1 MADMPIGNIPQ
12 SSASQVDAYTK
23 VGLETAKELAAE
35 MLSAAKDFKE
45 STTEMVN
52 PFAARFA
59 TKEKEIK
66 ARQPRIKE
74 LMKTKAGETHL
85 LPPREIKEWAEQFQK
100 QNRELKSAVL
110 ELLTKRIK
118 PGDKKDDILKTIREF
133 YPDVTLADQA
143 LEFLL
148 AVTTGNLK
156 EEVKEALAEFRKDN
170 ERQINAGK
178 NISDQVY
185 NPEYANLGTPTNM
198 RDLYRD
204 ITGNPRDSVTLFE
217 QLSTQYS
224 YSQLKPVLGFL
235 LSSLGADM
243 KSKGPSIPRAELARL
258 ITETKS
264 LQAILG
270 VYRFFSN
277 RMNLVQKMF
286 QQVNLPVPMK
296 LNFESL
302 SKGFMSLVRE
312 RYPSREKVLHQAPAL
327 GVEKD
332 VQGQIIAFT
341 TFRDAIREVAVNQI
355 YRSIEHR
362 NELHK
367 SIIEALEDLEDTLE
381 DMDIE
386 EEQNIVEDS
395 GNG

>member
-12 SSASQVDAYTK
+12 SAASQVDAYTK
-23 VGLETAKELAAE
+23 IGADTAKELAAE

-59 TKEKEIK
+59 TKQKELK
-66 ARQPRIKE
+66 AREPRIKE
-74 LMKTKAGETHL
+74 LMKARAGDSHL
-85 LPPREIKEWAEQFQK
+85 LPPRQIKEWAEQFQK

-110 ELLTKRIK
+110 ELLSKRIK
-118 PGDKKDDILKTIREF
+118 AGDKKDDILKTIREF
-133 YPDVTLADQA
+133 YSDVTLADQA

-148 AVTTGNLK
+148 AVTTGDLK
-156 EEVKEALAEFRKDN
+156 EEVKEALTEFRKDN

-178 NISDQVY
+178 NITEQVY
-185 NPEYANLGTPTNM
+185 SPQYASLGTPSNM

-217 QLSTQYS
+217 QLSTQYP

-235 LSSLGADM
+235 LSSLGSDM

-277 RMNLVQKMF
+277 RMNLVEKMF
-286 QQVNLPVPMK
+286 QQLDLPVPAKM
-296 LNFESL
+296 NFESL
-302 SKGFMSLVRE
+302 SKGFMALVRE

-327 GVEKD
+327 GVDKD
-332 VQGQIIAFT
+332 INGQIIAFT
-341 TFRDAIREVAVNQI
+341 AFRDAIREVAVNQI
-355 YRSIEHR
+355 YRSIDHR

-367 SIIEALEDLEDTLE
+367 SIIEALEDLEDTLDDINMAKEQEIE
-381 DMDIE
+381 DYRT
-386 EEQNIVEDS
+386 
-395 GNG
+395 

>member
-12 SSASQVDAYTK
+12 SAASQVDAYTK
-23 VGLETAKELAAE
+23 IGADTAKELAAE

-45 STTEMVN
+45 STTEMIN

-59 TKEKEIK
+59 TKQKEIK
-66 ARQPRIKE
+66 AREPRIKE
-74 LMKTKAGETHL
+74 LMKARAGDSHL

-110 ELLTKRIK
+110 ELLSKRIK
-118 PGDKKDDILKTIREF
+118 AGDKKDDILKTIREF
-133 YPDVTLADQA
+133 YSDVTLADQA

-148 AVTTGNLK
+148 AVTNGDLK
-156 EEVKEALAEFRKDN
+156 EEVREALNEFRKDN

-178 NISDQVY
+178 NIAEQVY
-185 NPEYANLGTPTNM
+185 NPQYASLGTPSNM

-235 LSSLGADM
+235 LSSLGSDM

-277 RMNLVQKMF
+277 RMNLVEKMF
-286 QQVNLPVPMK
+286 QQLDLPVPTKM
-296 LNFESL
+296 NFESL
-302 SKGFMSLVRE
+302 SKGFMALVRE

-327 GVEKD
+327 GVDKD
-332 VQGQIIAFT
+332 INGQIIAFT
-341 TFRDAIREVAVNQI
+341 AFRDAIREVAVNQI
-355 YRSIEHR
+355 YRSIDHR

-367 SIIEALEDLEDTLE
+367 SIIEALEDLEDTLDDVNMAQEQEIE
-381 DMDIE
+381 D
-386 EEQNIVEDS
+386 
-395 GNG
+395 NGT